1 MQRGRR
7 AVVLVLLAPGF
18 EEQDVAMVAR
28 TLRRAGLPVVLVGL
42 TAGPLRGCYGVSLA
56 PDKTLSEVQAD
67 DAAAVVLPGG
77 SQAARQLNADPR
89 VHNLLRRVME
99 QGGYL
104 LALDA
109 GYTVLHRAGALN
121 PSEKAL
127 VIGAGTSWRGDAA
140 TTGRVVVEGQVIFGR
155 DLGVAQ
161 ESALTLA
168 ALLESGPWTR

>member
-1 MQRGRR
+1 
-7 AVVLVLLAPGF
+7 
-18 EEQDVAMVAR
+18 MVAR
-28 TLRRAGLPVVLVGL
+28 TLRRARLPVVLVGL

-56 PDKTLSEVQAD
+56 PDKTLSEVQAE

-89 VHNLLRRVME
+89 VHSLLRRVME

-109 GYTVLHRAGALN
+109 GYTVLHTAGVLN
-121 PSEKAL
+121 PSEKTL
-127 VIGAGTSWRGDAA
+127 VIGAGTPGWGDAA
-140 TTGRVVVEGQVIFGR
+140 AGRVVVEGQVIFGR

-168 ALLESGPWTR
+168 ALLESGPWAP

>member
-1 MQRGRR
+1 
-7 AVVLVLLAPGF
+7 
-18 EEQDVAMVAR
+18 MVAR
-28 TLRRAGLPVVLVGL
+28 TLRRASLPVVLVGL

-56 PDKTLSEVQAD
+56 PDKTLSEVQAE

-89 VHNLLRRVME
+89 VHSLLRRVME

-109 GYTVLHRAGALN
+109 GYTVLHTAGVLN
-121 PSEKAL
+121 PSEKTL
-127 VIGAGTSWRGDAA
+127 VIGAGTPGWGDAA
-140 TTGRVVVEGQVIFGR
+140 AGRVVVEGQVIFGR

-168 ALLESGPWTR
+168 ALLESGPWAP

>member
-1 MQRGRR
+1 
-7 AVVLVLLAPGF
+7 
-18 EEQDVAMVAR
+18 MVAR
-28 TLRRAGLPVVLVGL
+28 TLRRARLPVVLVGL

-56 PDKTLSEVQAD
+56 PDKTLSEVQAE

-89 VHNLLRRVME
+89 VHSLLRRVME

-109 GYTVLHRAGALN
+109 GYTVLHTAGVLN
-121 PSEKAL
+121 PSEKTL
-127 VIGAGTSWRGDAA
+127 VIGAGTSGWGDAA
-140 TTGRVVVEGQVIFGR
+140 AGRVVVEGQVIFGR

-168 ALLESGPWTR
+168 ALLESGPWAP

>member
-1 MQRGRR
+1 
-7 AVVLVLLAPGF
+7 
-18 EEQDVAMVAR
+18 MVAR
-28 TLRRAGLPVVLVGL
+28 TLRRARLPVVLVGL

-56 PDKTLSEVQAD
+56 PDKTLSEVQAE

-89 VHNLLRRVME
+89 VHSLLRRVME

-109 GYTVLHRAGALN
+109 GYTVLHTAGVLN
-121 PSEKAL
+121 LSEKTL
-127 VIGAGTSWRGDAA
+127 VIGAGTPGWGDAA
-140 TTGRVVVEGQVIFGR
+140 AGRVVVEGQVIFGR

-168 ALLESGPWTR
+168 ALLESGPWAP

>member
-1 MQRGRR
+1 
-7 AVVLVLLAPGF
+7 
-18 EEQDVAMVAR
+18 MVAR
-28 TLRRAGLPVVLVGL
+28 TLRRASLPVVLVGL

-56 PDKTLSEVQAD
+56 PDKTLSEVQAE

-89 VHNLLRRVME
+89 VHSLLRRVME

-109 GYTVLHRAGALN
+109 GYTVLHTAGVLN
-121 PSEKAL
+121 LSEKTL
-127 VIGAGTSWRGDAA
+127 VIGAGTPGWGDAA
-140 TTGRVVVEGQVIFGR
+140 AGRVVVEGQVIFGR

-168 ALLESGPWTR
+168 ALLESGPWAP